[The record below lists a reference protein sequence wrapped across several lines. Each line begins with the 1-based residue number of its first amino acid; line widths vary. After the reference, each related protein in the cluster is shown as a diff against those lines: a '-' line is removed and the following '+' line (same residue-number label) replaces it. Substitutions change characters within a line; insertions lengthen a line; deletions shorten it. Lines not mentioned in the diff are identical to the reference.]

1 MKAQSCLRPA
11 RIASHFDLSVES
23 PAPGPTA
30 RQAHDRLAA
39 LALLVL
45 LAPLT
50 QQALSAQQDSAGNPE
65 VTGPQSVQANP
76 DSIVPPSKPSPYKY
90 PPQPDLQS
98 PQADPQPPRPQP
110 HAQQQQAHA
119 KQQQAQVQP
128 QHPKSQQGQAAAQQ
142 QQPRDQESQAFA
154 QPRQADPPP
163 PQLHAQLQYAPQP
176 QFSQQQQYAPQPQY
190 AQPQQGNIDPGPD
203 TPPDNPQY
211 DDQQYAQLPQ
221 QPAQPFVA
229 EQLEQLV
236 APIALYPDTL
246 VAQILAAS
254 TYPAQVAA
262 ADNWLR
268 SLGNASPDQVAY
280 AVDAQTNWDPSVK
293 ALAAFPQVLDLMNQ
307 DLRWTTDLGNA
318 YYNQPQDV
326 LQTIQVMR
334 QRAQNAGTLQNTPQE
349 EVSNNQGYIQL
360 APPDPQVVYVPA
372 YNPWTAYGQPVS
384 PYPGFSFSGALGAI
398 GSFLGNGMRF
408 GAGIG
413 MAAFSHTPF
422 GWAGWALNWLASNIL
437 FHQTPY
443 YSQST
448 SVAHWGN
455 PRGGGY
461 GNRYGMGGINRTPN
475 GYGRPEQG
483 YNRLGNG
490 NGQSGFTRPPV
501 RAQENYA
508 YNHPVEAPNR
518 AYGSSYVRPAV
529 RDYTYRPQQQTAQPS
544 RPQAYSGA
552 GGYGFRSNSQQAY
565 AARPAAP
572 YAGQQQV
579 YRAPGSSY
587 QRNDYAQRSY
597 SEPRGYSEPRSYSY
611 SGDRGPGN
619 RGYEQAY
626 ANQERSGGSRMF
638 GGGHGEQHNSYKAPK
653 APREPKMSGGGH
665 HSGGGGHSGG
675 HGGGLFHHSH

>member
-1 MKAQSCLRPA
+1 M
-11 RIASHFDLSVES
+11 
-23 PAPGPTA
+23 
-30 RQAHDRLAA
+30 A
-39 LALLVL
+39 LTVVPL
-45 LAPLT
+45 LAFFA
-50 QQALSAQQDSAGNPE
+50 QHSIQAQQWP
-65 VTGPQSVQANP
+65 
-76 DSIVPPSKPSPYKY
+76 
-90 PPQPDLQS
+90 QS
-98 PQADPQPPRPQP
+98 PQY
-110 HAQQQQAHA
+110 
-119 KQQQAQVQP
+119 VQP
-128 QHPKSQQGQAAAQQ
+128 NPNYVPYPQ
-142 QQPRDQESQAFA
+142 D
-154 QPRQADPPP
+154 P
-163 PQLHAQLQYAPQP
+163 PQLYSQRQYAPPQQYAPQP
-176 QFSQQQQYAPQPQY
+176 QYSQQPQYAPQPQY
-190 AQPQQGNIDPGPD
+190 AQPQQAYADRGPD
-203 TPPDNPQY
+203 IRPDNPPY
-211 DDQQYAQLPQ
+211 EDSQYAQ
-221 QPAQPFVA
+221 QPSPAAQPFVA

-236 APIALYPDTL
+236 APIALCPDTL
-246 VAQILAAS
+246 VAQILTAS

-268 SLGNASPDQVAY
+268 SLGSASPDQVAY
-280 AVDAQTNWDPSVK
+280 AVDAQATWDPGVK
-293 ALAAFPQVLDLMNQ
+293 ALTAFPQVLAMMNQ

-334 QRAQNAGTLQNTPQE
+334 QRAQDAGTLQGTPQE

-360 APPDPQVVYVPA
+360 APVNPQVVYVPA

-384 PYPGFSFSGALGAI
+384 PYPGFSFTGALGAI

-455 PRGGGY
+455 PRGGYY
-461 GNRYGMGGINRTPN
+461 GGTQMGSINRTPN
-475 GYGRPEQG
+475 GYSRPEQG

-490 NGQSGFTRPPV
+490 YGQPAFTRPPV
-501 RAQENYA
+501 RTAENYA

-529 RDYTYRPQQQTAQPS
+529 RDYTYHHQQQTAQPD
-544 RPQAYSGA
+544 R
-552 GGYGFRSNSQQAY
+552 RQAY
-565 AARPAAP
+565 AAHPAAP

-579 YRAPGSSY
+579 YRAPASSY
-587 QRNDYAQRSY
+587 QRNDYGQRTYPEPRSY
-597 SEPRGYSEPRSYSY
+597 SEPRSYAY
-611 SGDRGPGN
+611 TGN

-626 ANQERSGGSRMF
+626 ARQEKSGGSRMF
-638 GGGHGEQHNSYKAPK
+638 GGGRGEESQHYSYKAPK
-653 APREPKMSGGGH
+653 MPKASKEPKMSGGGH

-675 HGGGLFHHSH
+675 LFHHSY